1 MSWIK
6 KINVIDRINNCLYDK
21 SKLIKQTFIAEL
33 DEYVGINNANSYF
46 GKKPINEDT
55 NVVNPTLRLPFLI
68 DNEKNKEKLGFQLT
82 KVAPQLNDKK
92 KKLFHFKQHEKS
104 SQVQKEKEIEK

>member
-82 KVAPQLNDKK
+82 KVGGIAPQLNDKK
-92 KKLFHFKQHEKS
+92 KKTFPF
-104 SQVQKEKEIEK
+104 

>member
-68 DNEKNKEKLGFQLT
+68 DNEKNKEKLSFQLT

-92 KKLFHFKQHEKS
+92 KKNFSILSSMKKVRKS
-104 SQVQKEKEIEK
+104 KKKKK